1 MLDHFLAGEAALK
14 RAVQSWRENPEA
26 TDLQI
31 AEAIAQ
37 IGDWNLAFEYYRS
50 AEHNYEQAYRHLADN
65 PDFNALA
72 DRYLGQPAPIRVMK
86 TAEPLVRNLDPPG
99 AGSILEIS
107 MTVMP
112 NGRLEDVEII
122 HAPANLSAEQS
133 LEIRQVLQGALFRPA
148 VVDGKVHALEGFV
161 WKVPAFRSGVSPDT
175 PTPGG
180 AISSPMP

>member
-1 MLDHFLAGEAALK
+1 MTESELQSLAGSIPAIDPAHLDAAQARLDLLLARPFAEDIAVAEAEVAQGLAAVLGAALPD
-14 RAVQSWRENPEA
+14 VP
-26 TDLQI
+26 D
-31 AEAIAQ
+31 AEI
-37 IGDWNLAFEYYRS
+37 
-50 AEHNYEQAYRHLADN
+50 
-65 PDFNALA
+65 

-180 AISSPMP
+180 AIS